1 MGEYCSRSDRD
12 RSGEVSGTSAP
23 QPPKPP
29 SRVRVKWAGEHLF
42 DTGRENGPTARFDGD
57 GKTAQTPPDA
67 LLSALASCVSIDVVD
82 ILAKRRTP
90 VESLQVD
97 VVGERVDTTPRH
109 FRHITL
115 NFAIGGKGI
124 ERDQAERAVELS
136 VTKYCSVRDSLR
148 SDIKVDWSV
157 RLGGGGPE

>member
-1 MGEYCSRSDRD
+1 MSAT
-12 RSGEVSGTSAP
+12 SGA

-29 SRVRVKWAGEHLF
+29 ARVRVNWAGEHRF
-42 DTGRENGPTARFDGD
+42 DTGRENGPIARFDGD
-57 GKTAQTPPDA
+57 GKTAQTPPEA
-67 LLSALASCVSIDVVD
+67 LLSALASCVSVDIVD

-97 VVGERVDTTPRH
+97 VVGERVDTTPRR

-115 NFAIGGKGI
+115 NFTLGGKGI

-148 SDIKVDWSV
+148 SDIKVDWRV
-157 RLGGGGPE
+157 RLSGGGT

>member
-1 MGEYCSRSDRD
+1 
-12 RSGEVSGTSAP
+12 VSTSSPGART
-23 QPPKPP
+23 PKPP

-57 GKTAQTPPDA
+57 GKTAQTPPEA
-67 LLSALASCVSIDVVD
+67 LLSALASCVSVDIVD

-97 VVGERVDTTPRH
+97 VVGERVDTTPRRFH
-109 FRHITL
+109 HITL
-115 NFAIGGKGI
+115 NFSIAGKGI
-124 ERDQAERAVELS
+124 ERDQAERAIELA

-148 SDIKVDWSV
+148 EDIKVDWSLALNE
-157 RLGGGGPE
+157 R

>member
-1 MGEYCSRSDRD
+1 MS
-12 RSGEVSGTSAP
+12 TAP
-23 QPPKPP
+23 GSPAPKPP
-29 SRVRVKWAGEHLF
+29 SRVRVKWAGEHRF

-57 GKTAQTPPDA
+57 GKTAQTPPEA
-67 LLSALASCVSIDVVD
+67 LLSALASCVSIDIVD

-90 VESLQVD
+90 VESLQID
-97 VVGERVDTTPRH
+97 VVGERVDTTPRR

-124 ERDQAERAVELS
+124 ERDQAERAVDLA

-148 SDIKVDWSV
+148 EDIQVDWTIDLS
-157 RLGGGGPE
+157 

>member
-1 MGEYCSRSDRD
+1 M
-12 RSGEVSGTSAP
+12 
-23 QPPKPP
+23 
-29 SRVRVKWAGEHLF
+29 KWAGEHLF
-42 DTGRENGPTARFDGD
+42 DTGRENGPTTRFDGD
-57 GKTAQTPPDA
+57 GKTAQTPPEG
-67 LLSALASCVSIDVVD
+67 LLSSLASCVSIDIVD

-124 ERDQAERAVELS
+124 ERDQAERAIELS

-148 SDIKVDWSV
+148 SDIKVDWSL
-157 RLGGGGPE
+157 RLSGG

>member
-1 MGEYCSRSDRD
+1 MSTPSDAQ
-12 RSGEVSGTSAP
+12 T
-23 QPPKPP
+23 PKPP
-29 SRVRVKWAGEHLF
+29 SRVRVKWVGEHLF
-42 DTGRENGPTARFDGD
+42 DTGRENGPVARFDGD

-67 LLSALASCVSIDVVD
+67 LLSALASCVSVDVVD

-124 ERDQAERAVELS
+124 ERDQAERAVELA

-148 SDIKVDWSV
+148 EDIEVEW
-157 RLGGGGPE
+157 RLHLTAT